1 MNLNQIFFNTYI
13 KVDKVCC
20 AKLGVERG
28 GISAYISKLTNNR
41 FAPDREET
49 LERLIN
55 LRNARNTLAHEED
68 AMGTYKQVTRQDVKW
83 LQNFERELIRKK
95 DPISLYLRRARG
107 YVRRRNVLAIIAVLA
122 LAAAAALGYFYFI

>member
-28 GISAYISKLTNNR
+28 GISAYINKLTNNR

-55 LRNARNTLAHEED
+55 LRNARNALAHEED

-95 DPISLYLRRARG
+95 DPISLYLRRARS

-122 LAAAAALGYFYFI
+122 LAAAAVLGYFYFI

>member
-28 GISAYISKLTNNR
+28 GVSAYINKLTNNR

-55 LRNARNTLAHEED
+55 LRNARNALAHEED

-122 LAAAAALGYFYFI
+122 LAAAAALGYFYFM